1 MYLMFIRH
9 LMMEAI
15 NGFIIVLTV
24 REGKILYVS
33 EGITS
38 LLGYV
43 STDLVN
49 TNLYDIISNNDKK
62 TLYNT
67 LLASTQSH
75 GFEPETSRTEF
86 LLQVKR
92 GVSKEFLESE
102 SNDTESVKFSG
113 FYRYAFEECSN
124 LQKLG

>member
-1 MYLMFIRH
+1 
-9 LMMEAI
+9 MEAI
-15 NGFIIVLTV
+15 NGFIMVLTV

-38 LLGYV
+38 LLGYIP
-43 STDLVN
+43 TDLVN
-49 TNLYDIISNNDKK
+49 TNLYDIISNNDQK

-67 LLASTQSH
+67 LLASTHSH

-86 LLQVKR
+86 LLRVKR
-92 GVSKEFLESE
+92 GVSRELLESE

-113 FYRYAFEECSN
+113 FYRYAFEECNN
-124 LQKLG
+124 LQKMG